1 MFKGIIML
9 TSDLKLTCGWSFKLE
24 DYAKAGAQPYS
35 RFSLEESKQGGRSLT
50 HHVLIIDE

>member
-1 MFKGIIML
+1 ML